1 MFKKILVA
9 SVLSA
14 AVLGSSVVLA
24 APAATANSQA
34 TAPTVAVINLPYIL
48 NEIPQTKAIQERIL
62 KEFAPR
68 EQELQKLQQQG
79 IKISQ
84 DLQQGK
90 FKGEQLTTK
99 QRELAQIQA
108 DLQLKGRALQEDQ
121 QKRAQEEE
129 RKLQVTIQKAIDD
142 IANARGIDLVLRGE
156 GVVFTVPKLDLTEEI
171 IKRVSADNGK

>member
-79 IKISQ
+79 ITF
-84 DLQQGK
+84 G
-90 FKGEQLTTK
+90 
-99 QRELAQIQA
+99 
-108 DLQLKGRALQEDQ
+108 
-121 QKRAQEEE
+121 
-129 RKLQVTIQKAIDD
+129 
-142 IANARGIDLVLRGE
+142 
-156 GVVFTVPKLDLTEEI
+156 
-171 IKRVSADNGK
+171 